1 MRRPLSAVLAVL
13 VLTAGCRFSH
23 VKADEMVHI
32 SGRALSTSGA
42 PLAHAKVQLFKE
54 ADLGEAL
61 TGIVLTIGSLGTVCL
76 LPGAPPVCRQ
86 AHVAT
91 TDSAGNYTFTL
102 EGADVQGTLGTEST
116 LDVIVAGDGAN
127 APSTVLSFPARSAH
141 MKLPDARLWR
151 TTPRVT
157 ETATDV
163 RMSWSAVG
171 DWAGADAQ
179 YSVQL
184 YDPRREASVW
194 AEPATRRG
202 GTIDARVLEDV
213 AGKVAATAHTTPGG
227 ATGTTDVHAGYLS
240 ARVPVQPVS
249 GAPPSRHDACSAVS
263 GNGVELALTRQP
275 RCGVTDGDL
284 LSPASLRAARGANV
298 TGVVVDLGRI
308 RPIHLVVARGVAGS
322 YLIEL
327 SKDGKTYQPISTTSE
342 APFAIQPA
350 GHPVARY
357 VRVRSPS
364 GLGESLMTE
373 ISVW

>member
-1 MRRPLSAVLAVL
+1 MLRPVAVVFAVALLA
-13 VLTAGCRFSH
+13 TSCRFSH
-23 VKADEMVHI
+23 VKADETVHI
-32 SGRALSTSGA
+32 SGRALSASGT
-42 PLAHAKVQLFKE
+42 PLAQVQVRLFKE

-61 TGIVLTIGSLGTVCL
+61 TGIVLAIGSLGTVCL
-76 LPGAPPVCRQ
+76 LPTAPPVCRQ

-116 LDVIVAGDGAN
+116 LDLVVAGDGPD
-127 APSTVLSFPARSAH
+127 APSTVLSFPARSAS

-151 TTPRVT
+151 AAPQVA
-157 ETATDV
+157 EGAGDV
-163 RMSWSAVG
+163 RLRWLPVRG
-171 DWAGADAQ
+171 WAGTDAH

-194 AEPATRRG
+194 SEPATRSS
-202 GTIDARVLEDV
+202 GTIDGRVLEDV
-213 AGKVAATAHTTPGG
+213 SGKVAAAAHTNLGG

-240 ARVPVQPVS
+240 ARLPVHPLV
-249 GAPPSRHDACSAVS
+249 GAPPSRNDSCFAVS
-263 GNGVELALTRQP
+263 GTGTDLGRTRQA

-298 TGVVVDLGRI
+298 TGVVIDLGRI
-308 RPIHLVVARGVAGS
+308 RPVALVVARGVAGS
-322 YLIEL
+322 YIVEL
-327 SKDGKTYQPISTTSE
+327 SKDGKNYRPISTTGASP
-342 APFAIQPA
+342 AAIQPA
-350 GHPVARY
+350 GRPAARY